1 MHIKS
6 IVAAMAITLIASVG
20 SVSADEITVADTA
33 VKTGT
38 QFALLDGI
46 ATVELTD
53 QELAATRGGIEF
65 GFEFPLGRGS
75 FGSLTTDSGRL
86 NDEWALTPFFF

>member
-65 GFEFPLGRGS
+65 GSVFPSGRGS
-75 FGSLTTDSGRL
+75 FGSVTVGTGIMV
-86 NDEWALTPFFF
+86 DEFALTPFFF